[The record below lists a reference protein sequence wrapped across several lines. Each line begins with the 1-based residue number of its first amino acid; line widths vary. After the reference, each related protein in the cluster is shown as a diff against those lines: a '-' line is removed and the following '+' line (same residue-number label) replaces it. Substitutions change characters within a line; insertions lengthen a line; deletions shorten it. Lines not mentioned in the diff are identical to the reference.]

1 MDLNTVE
8 DVVAV
13 PDAAALRDWQ
23 AHRRAG
29 DALLGG
35 GTWLFSE
42 PQPGARRLVD
52 LTTAGWAPFGEDEDG
67 LTIAATATVAEL
79 AAYRPVRLPVSASVR
94 RLVQQ
99 CCQALVASFKVW
111 NLATVGGNLCLS
123 LPAGS
128 MTSLAA
134 ALDGSCTVWTT
145 DGGVRTVPALDFVTG
160 DGTNVLGAGEVLRAV
175 TLPAAALADAVAI
188 RRGSLSTLGR
198 SAALVI
204 GRRTADGRTA
214 LTVTAST
221 RRPVRLHLG
230 PDDVPGLPALLDAA
244 VPAPMWHDDV
254 HGRPDWRRHLTQLL
268 AAQVVA
274 ELSEAVA

>member
-8 DVVAV
+8 DVLVV
-13 PDAAALRDWQ
+13 PGDAAVRDWQ

-42 PQPGARRLVD
+42 PQPDARRLVD
-52 LTTAGWAPFGEDEDG
+52 LSTAGWAPFGEDEDG
-67 LTIAATATVAEL
+67 LTVAATATIAEL
-79 AAYRPVRLPVSASVR
+79 AAYRPARLPISDSGR
-94 RLVQQ
+94 RLVQH
-99 CCQALVASFKVW
+99 CCEALVASFKVW
-111 NLATVGGNLCLS
+111 NVATVGGNLCLS

-134 ALDGSCTVWTT
+134 ALDGTCVVWTP

-160 DGTNVLGAGEVLRAV
+160 DGTNVLAEGEVLRAV
-175 TLPAAALADAVAI
+175 TLPAASVVAPVAF

-204 GRRTADGRTA
+204 GRRTLDGRTA
-214 LTVTAST
+214 LTVTAAT
-221 RRPVRLHLG
+221 RRPVRLLVG
-230 PDDVPGLPALLDAA
+230 PEDAARLPSLVDAA
-244 VPAPMWHDDV
+244 VPALIWHDDV
-254 HGRPDWRRHLTQLL
+254 HGRPDWRRHLTLL
-268 AAQVVA
+268 FAAQVVA
-274 ELSEAVA
+274 ELSEVVA